1 MDELRHLVNEYRK
14 IESNLN
20 QIAKYFN
27 TGGESSSDYMDKP
40 HEHEA
45 GFKHRST
52 TRFLNYLKK
61 EVIKMCNREGLRQV
75 NLLSPAPAKITRW
88 EYWAKTHGQEQMNQ
102 VNEKIHA
109 AGLKPT
115 SSVFQTQKQF
125 LRNAI
130 DGYSQLSGSFDEFQS
145 LLLDKYNISVV
156 AKCDIAA

>member
-52 TRFLNYLKK
+52 TRFLNHLKK

-75 NLLSPAPAKITRW
+75 NLLSPAPAKITR
-88 EYWAKTHGQEQMNQ
+88 
-102 VNEKIHA
+102 
-109 AGLKPT
+109 
-115 SSVFQTQKQF
+115 
-125 LRNAI
+125 
-130 DGYSQLSGSFDEFQS
+130 
-145 LLLDKYNISVV
+145 
-156 AKCDIAA
+156 